1 MSLAAG
7 MAIGGAAVSVVGGLI
22 GGSKAA
28 SAAADQAEQQSKA
41 THARWQYDLD
51 AWDMK
56 KSQLQAQRQEAV
68 DRIMAE
74 ARNEGKVRAYKDA
87 AAQDQYDYALK
98 IRNAQQT
105 SNEMAFKRS
114 DDIFQDQVTLNNMAA
129 KSAMDSEIV
138 RLEESKTEARFDRN
152 ETYLEMIQAEG
163 ALRARSASGRS
174 AVKGMQATMA
184 DYGRQMEML
193 NASLDSNERNA
204 YSALQEIIRDKSSAD
219 LTAFASKMLDPGVL
233 PEPIKQRPIPV
244 AEYTLPR
251 ILVESDFGP
260 QPVRGFMASPG
271 AAADAVWGQ
280 TISSVAGAVGGAMMS
295 YGMANVGGSGLGGG
309 GDFVNTAPSGQQYG
323 PMASDIALKENIN
336 QVGVSPSGLNIY
348 EWNYIGETDRYRGV
362 IAQDL
367 IAKGRR
373 DVVTEAD
380 NGYLAVYY
388 DRIDVNMEH
397 V

>member
-1 MSLAAG
+1 MVAWAPIAAG
-7 MAIGGAAVSVVGGLI
+7 AAITTVGSLI

-28 SAAADQAEQQSKA
+28 SAAADQAREQAKA

-56 KSQLQAQRQEAV
+56 KKQLQAQRGEAV

-138 RLEESKTEARFDRN
+138 KLEESKTEARFDRN
-152 ETYLEMIQAEG
+152 EAYLEMLQAEG

-233 PEPIKQRPIPV
+233 PEPLKQRPIPV

-251 ILVESDFGP
+251 VLVESDFGP

-271 AAADAVWGQ
+271 TAADMVWGQ
-280 TISSVAGAVGGAMMS
+280 TISNVAGAVGGAMMS
-295 YGMANVGGSGLGGG
+295 YGAASMAGSGLGGG
-309 GDFVNTAPSGQQYG
+309 GGNTGSVA
-323 PMASDIALKENIN
+323 N
-336 QVGVSPSGLNIY
+336 QTGFTPTYQSTG
-348 EWNYIGETDRYRGV
+348 NYNV
-362 IAQDL
+362 
-367 IAKGRR
+367 
-373 DVVTEAD
+373 
-380 NGYLAVYY
+380 
-388 DRIDVNMEH
+388 
-397 V
+397 

>member
-1 MSLAAG
+1 MAAV
-7 MAIGGAAVSVVGGLI
+7 AIGVGTAVSVVGGII
-22 GGSKAA
+22 GGRKAA
-28 SAAADQAEQQSKA
+28 SAAADQAEQQAKA

-74 ARNEGKVRAYKDA
+74 ARNEGQVRAYKDA
-87 AAQDQYDYALK
+87 AAQDQYDHALK

-114 DDIFQDQVTLNNMAA
+114 DDIFRDQTTLNSMSA
-129 KSAMDSEIV
+129 KAAMDSEIV
-138 RLEESKTEARFDRN
+138 RLEEGRAEASFNRN
-152 ETYLEMIQAEG
+152 DSYIEMLQNEG
-163 ALRARSASGRS
+163 RLRARAASGRS

-193 NASLDSNERNA
+193 NATQDSNERNA

-251 ILVESDFGP
+251 VLVDSDFGP

-271 AAADAVWGQ
+271 TAADMVWGQ
-280 TISSVAGAVGGAMMS
+280 TISSIAGAVGGA
-295 YGMANVGGSGLGGG
+295 AIAGG
-309 GDFVNTAPSGQQYG
+309 A
-323 PMASDIALKENIN
+323 AA
-336 QVGVSPSGLNIY
+336 
-348 EWNYIGETDRYRGV
+348 
-362 IAQDL
+362 A
-367 IAKGRR
+367 
-373 DVVTEAD
+373 
-380 NGYLAVYY
+380 
-388 DRIDVNMEH
+388 
-397 V
+397 

>member
-1 MSLAAG
+1 MSAAL
-7 MAIGGAAVSVVGGLI
+7 AIGVGTAVNVVGGII
-22 GGSKAA
+22 GGRKAA
-28 SAAADQAEQQSKA
+28 SAAADQAEQQAKA

-56 KSQLQAQRQEAV
+56 KSQLNAQRQEAV

-74 ARNEGKVRAYKDA
+74 ARNEGQVRAYKDA
-87 AAQDQYDYALK
+87 AAQDQYDHALK

-114 DDIFQDQVTLNNMAA
+114 DDIFRDQTTLNSMSA
-129 KSAMDSEIV
+129 KAAMDSEIV
-138 RLEESKTEARFDRN
+138 RLEEGRAEASFNRN
-152 ETYLEMIQAEG
+152 DSYIEMLQNEG
-163 ALRARSASGRS
+163 RLRARAASGRS

-193 NASLDSNERNA
+193 NATQDSNERNA
-204 YSALQEIIRDKSSAD
+204 YSALKEIIRDKSSAD

-251 ILVESDFGP
+251 VLQESDFGP

-280 TISSVAGAVGGAMMS
+280 TISSVAGAI
-295 YGMANVGGSGLGGG
+295 GGG
-309 GDFVNTAPSGQQYG
+309 LTSYAGTLG
-323 PMASDIALKENIN
+323 
-336 QVGVSPSGLNIY
+336 
-348 EWNYIGETDRYRGV
+348 
-362 IAQDL
+362 
-367 IAKGRR
+367 
-373 DVVTEAD
+373 
-380 NGYLAVYY
+380 
-388 DRIDVNMEH
+388 
-397 V
+397 

>member
-1 MSLAAG
+1 MAAPVVAAAP
-7 MAIGGAAVSVVGGLI
+7 AIGATAAIGIGTAVSVVGGLI
-22 GGSKAA
+22 GGRKAA
-28 SAAADQAEQQSKA
+28 SAAADQAEQQAKA
-41 THARWQYDLD
+41 TQARHQYDLD

-56 KSQLQAQRQEAV
+56 KKQLQAERQEAV
-68 DRIMAE
+68 DRIMTE

-87 AAQDQYDYALK
+87 AAQDQYEHALK

-114 DDIFQDQVTLNNMAA
+114 DDIYTDTVTLNSMAA

-138 RLEESKTEARFDRN
+138 RLEESKAETRFNANEA
-152 ETYLEMIQAEG
+152 YLEMVKMEG
-163 ALRARSASGRS
+163 QFRARAASGRS

-193 NASLDSNERNA
+193 NATMDSNERNA

-251 ILVESDFGP
+251 VLVDSDFGP

-271 AAADAVWGQ
+271 TAADMVWGQ
-280 TISSVAGAVGGAMMS
+280 TISSVAGS
-295 YGMANVGGSGLGGG
+295 IGSGL
-309 GDFVNTAPSGQQYG
+309 TAY
-323 PMASDIALKENIN
+323 A
-336 QVGVSPSGLNIY
+336 GV
-348 EWNYIGETDRYRGV
+348 V
-362 IAQDL
+362 
-367 IAKGRR
+367 
-373 DVVTEAD
+373 
-380 NGYLAVYY
+380 
-388 DRIDVNMEH
+388 
-397 V
+397 

>member
-1 MSLAAG
+1 MAAW
-7 MAIGGAAVSVVGGLI
+7 AIGIGTAVNVAGGII
-22 GGSKAA
+22 GGRKAA
-28 SAAADQAEQQSKA
+28 SAAADQAEQQAKA

-74 ARNEGKVRAYKDA
+74 ARNEGQIRAYKDA
-87 AAQDQYDYALK
+87 AAQDQYDHALK

-114 DDIFQDQVTLNNMAA
+114 DDIFRDQTTLNSMSA
-129 KSAMDSEIV
+129 KAAMDSEIV
-138 RLEESKTEARFDRN
+138 RLEEGRAEASFNRN
-152 ETYLEMIQAEG
+152 DSYIEMLQNEG
-163 ALRARSASGRS
+163 RLRARAASGRS

-193 NASLDSNERNA
+193 NATQDSNERNA
-204 YSALQEIIRDKSSAD
+204 YSALKEIIRDKSSAD

-251 ILVESDFGP
+251 VLQESDFGP

-280 TISSVAGAVGGAMMS
+280 TITSVAGAI
-295 YGMANVGGSGLGGG
+295 GSGL
-309 GDFVNTAPSGQQYG
+309 TAYAG
-323 PMASDIALKENIN
+323 
-336 QVGVSPSGLNIY
+336 
-348 EWNYIGETDRYRGV
+348 
-362 IAQDL
+362 
-367 IAKGRR
+367 
-373 DVVTEAD
+373 
-380 NGYLAVYY
+380 
-388 DRIDVNMEH
+388 ID
-397 V
+397 

>member
-1 MSLAAG
+1 MVAWAPII
-7 MAIGGAAVSVVGGLI
+7 AGAAITTAGSLI

-28 SAAADQAEQQSKA
+28 GAAADQAEQESKA

-56 KSQLQAQRQEAV
+56 KKQLQAERQEAV

-87 AAQDQYDYALK
+87 AAQDQYEYALK

-114 DDIFQDQVTLNNMAA
+114 DSIYTDTVTLNSMAA

-138 RLEESKTEARFDRN
+138 RLEESKAETRFNAN
-152 ETYLEMIQAEG
+152 ETYLDMIKMEG
-163 ALRARSASGRS
+163 QLRARAASGRS
-174 AVKGMQATMA
+174 AVKGMQSTMA
-184 DYGRQMEML
+184 DYGRQIEML
-193 NASLDSNERNA
+193 NATMDSNERNA
-204 YSALQEIIRDKSSAD
+204 YSALEEIIRDKTSAD

-233 PEPIKQRPIPV
+233 PEPLKQRPIPV

-271 AAADAVWGQ
+271 TAADMVWGQ
-280 TISSVAGAVGGAMMS
+280 TISSIAGAVGGA
-295 YGMANVGGSGLGGG
+295 AVAGGAA
-309 GDFVNTAPSGQQYG
+309 AP
-323 PMASDIALKENIN
+323 
-336 QVGVSPSGLNIY
+336 
-348 EWNYIGETDRYRGV
+348 
-362 IAQDL
+362 
-367 IAKGRR
+367 
-373 DVVTEAD
+373 
-380 NGYLAVYY
+380 
-388 DRIDVNMEH
+388 
-397 V
+397 